1 MELKEITEKEFNL
14 FQENHPLTT
23 FHQTKEWGELKKKN
37 GWNYVFVGL
46 YEKDTLVGAS
56 LLLSKTTPI
65 KKKIFY
71 APRGFLVD
79 FKNQELLT
87 SFTKEMSKYV
97 KSHNGIFFKIDPYVM
112 AVERDRDGKVVEGG
126 KDNSKIRDF
135 LTSLGYKRQHASV
148 LEQTLQPSFMYTID
162 LKGKTIDDVMKE
174 MDSKTRQMIRKNE
187 KNGVIVRDGKREDV
201 KIFSDVMAHTS
212 LRRGFLPRP
221 YAYHLN
227 MFDTFSKEGK
237 FSLQI
242 AEVHPKEQI
251 SNLEKE
257 KEELEKELQEK
268 IRLHDSG
275 ELKMK
280 EEKYLSRIKEGE
292 ETKKRLN
299 KQIEE
304 MKALLEE
311 HGEIIP
317 LGAINYMLYGGE
329 VLSFY
334 GGAYEDFLQ
343 FQPFYSIH
351 YKMICYA
358 IEHGYHTYN
367 FYGIS
372 GNIVPNDP
380 MYGVYL
386 FKRGF
391 GGQVVELIGE
401 YDYPVSK
408 FWYVVYQLSY
418 DMVHKL
424 KHWKMK
430 LVPKKHE

>member
-1 MELKEITEKEFNL
+1 MELKEITEEEFCL
-14 FQENHPLTT
+14 FCEGHPLMT

-37 GWNYVFVGL
+37 GWDYVFVGL
-46 YEKDTLVGAS
+46 YDHDTLVGAS
-56 LLLSKTTPI
+56 LLLSKMTPI
-65 KKKIFY
+65 RKKIFY
-71 APRGFLVD
+71 APRGFLLD
-79 FKNQELLT
+79 FSNLELVS
-87 SFTKEMSKYV
+87 SFTEEVKKYV
-97 KSHNGIFFKIDPYVM
+97 KSHGGIFFKIDPYVE
-112 AVERDRDGKVVEGG
+112 AIERDRDGKVVEGG
-126 KDNSKIRDF
+126 FDNTKIREY
-135 LTSLGYKRQHASV
+135 LSSLGYKRQHASV

-187 KNGVIVRDGKREDV
+187 KNGVVVRDGGREDV

-212 LRRGFLPRP
+212 SRRGFLPRP

-227 MFDTFSKEGK
+227 MFDTFSKNGK

-242 AEVHPKEQI
+242 AEVHPREQI
-251 SNLEKE
+251 ALLESE
-257 KEELEKELQEK
+257 KGALEKELSEK
-268 IRLHDSG
+268 KTLHDKG

-292 ETKKRLN
+292 ESIARID
-299 KQIEE
+299 KQIVE
-304 MKALLEE
+304 MRELLEN

-358 IEHGYHTYN
+358 IEHGYDTYN

-372 GNIVPNDP
+372 GNIVKDDP

-408 FWYVVYQLSY
+408 FWYFVYQFSY
-418 DMVHKL
+418 DLVHQL
-424 KHWKMK
+424 KHFKMK
-430 LVPKKHE
+430 LFSRK